1 MLDKNLIP
9 QIVFDEEPRFGE
21 LYYKAW
27 ELAYQHIKTVPG
39 LPVER
44 YMDEAC
50 MPDRLWIWDTCFM
63 VHFCKYAPQYFPG
76 IQSLDNFYLPL
87 YDGAA
92 TPCQIHHVDN
102 PPLFAW
108 VEYEYYRFTGDK
120 SRIRRNLVEKKY
132 LQKHYEFLENE
143 CRFAYDPPLSST
155 IALWQKTDVGYAWSG
170 CPSGMDNTPRGRGS
184 YHMIVWVDA
193 LAQMALSANY
203 IAKLADEIGEA
214 DIAREYRE
222 KYARKCG
229 LLNKYYYRES
239 DGCYYDIGIKNH
251 CFCDVMTPA
260 AFWVLL
266 AEAAPEERAARLIK
280 TILDPNKFGGMVP
293 LPTVSRDDPEF
304 VDDGGYWRGS
314 VWLPTTYM
322 TVKALEKYGEFD
334 LASEVAYRTIKHMA
348 DVYENYLPHTIWE
361 CYSPTA
367 ALPAK
372 NGRNRVVRKDF
383 CGWSA
388 LGPISLFIEN
398 VLGFHRADAV
408 EKVLEFHPRQSSGKY
423 GVKNFKFGDVCCD
436 IIVENG
442 TLNCRSNTGF
452 TLIIDGCRHGICAGE
467 QTIRFSR

>member
-1 MLDKNLIP
+1 
-9 QIVFDEEPRFGE
+9 
-21 LYYKAW
+21 
-27 ELAYQHIKTVPG
+27 
-39 LPVER
+39 
-44 YMDEAC
+44 
-50 MPDRLWIWDTCFM
+50 
-63 VHFCKYAPQYFPG
+63 
-76 IQSLDNFYLPL
+76 
-87 YDGAA
+87 
-92 TPCQIHHVDN
+92 
-102 PPLFAW
+102 
-108 VEYEYYRFTGDK
+108 
-120 SRIRRNLVEKKY
+120 
-132 LQKHYEFLENE
+132 
-143 CRFAYDPPLSST
+143 
-155 IALWQKTDVGYAWSG
+155 
-170 CPSGMDNTPRGRGS
+170 
-184 YHMIVWVDA
+184 
-193 LAQMALSANY
+193 
-203 IAKLADEIGEA
+203 
-214 DIAREYRE
+214 
-222 KYARKCG
+222 
-229 LLNKYYYRES
+229 
-239 DGCYYDIGIKNH
+239 
-251 CFCDVMTPA
+251 MT
-260 AFWVLL
+260 
-266 AEAAPEERAARLIK
+266 APEERAARLIK